1 MGNPI
6 RWQCRRGML
15 ELDVIFERYLANR
28 YDTLSPDQKKLFS
41 QLLSQDDPTLYDWL
55 IVESPCADAALQLI
69 VNDVI
74 RYG

>member
-41 QLLSQDDPTLYDWL
+41 QLLSLYDWL